1 MTDLTYDQA
10 YNLAQSMSGDHFKI
24 EPCHDLP
31 DNLYT
36 PKNDTHN
43 YYFFWCIEV
52 PSLRIGAANLIG
64 INRHSGELMSF
75 GMYGE

>member
-1 MTDLTYDQA
+1 MPELTYLQA
-10 YNLAQSMSGDHFKI
+10 RSLAQSMSGDHFKI

-36 PKNDTHN
+36 PKNDTQN
-43 YYFFWCIEV
+43 YYFFWRIEKL
-52 PSLRIGAANLIG
+52 PLRVGGTNLIG
-64 INRHSGELMSF
+64 INRHSGELMRF